1 MSLPVTGASVAIEA
15 RRVIGPGRRGLAVP
29 VLRHG
34 LPRPETRWA
43 CRGENRG
50 SVLTIVLVEDNE
62 MSGDMLGRRLARRG
76 YRVLFSVDAG
86 IAMAV
91 SPKPVRFLMDL
102 GLPVAMAGK
111 RCDS

>member
-15 RRVIGPGRRGLAVP
+15 RRVTGPGRRVLAALA
-29 VLRHG
+29 LRHS
-34 LPRPETRWA
+34 LPR
-43 CRGENRG
+43 RGENRG
-50 SVLTIVLVEDNE
+50 AVLTILLVEDNE
-62 MSGDMLGRRLARRG
+62 MSRDMLGRRLARRG
-76 YRVLFSVDAG
+76 YRVLFSVDAD

-91 SPKPVRFLMDL
+91 SPKPDRALMDL